1 MPGSNAKHSRPH
13 PARLALMHWQHLA
26 GDGTILKEV
35 SPIFGPLA
43 TVLCFVVVHAHVILA
58 SFALCML
65 FSPQIS
71 SPLLFFPSSIHRAS
85 EFMVTSLS
93 LSRPDPQ
100 TQAHPNQSSV
110 RRENLASSCT
120 SPFGLTVFPSL

>member
-26 GDGTILKEV
+26 GGGTILKEE
-35 SPIFGPLA
+35 SPAIFGPLA

-65 FSPQIS
+65 FFPKSLLPS
-71 SPLLFFPSSIHRAS
+71 FSPLIHPQ
-85 EFMVTSLS
+85 SL
-93 LSRPDPQ
+93 
-100 TQAHPNQSSV
+100 
-110 RRENLASSCT
+110 
-120 SPFGLTVFPSL
+120 